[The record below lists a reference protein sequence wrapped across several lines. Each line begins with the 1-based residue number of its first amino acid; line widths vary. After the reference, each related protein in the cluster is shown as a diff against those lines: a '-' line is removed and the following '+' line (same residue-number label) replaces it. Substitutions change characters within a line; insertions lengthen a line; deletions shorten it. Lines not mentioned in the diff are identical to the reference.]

1 MAYSS
6 PDQVLLGNI
15 PLPAPDKVRNA
26 VDRAADEIDGTIGFL
41 YQTPIRSTG
50 PHQRAVEALMGNLN
64 NWLATGRLG
73 MELTASTQRVE
84 QHAYFAGLVR
94 QAVVVLDKIVN
105 GGIIL
110 EGVPVPG
117 GGAPTTVGPML
128 YNKDDSSNV
137 DDFYDKVTNPPTYP
151 AEGFYLNVLFG
162 SGGYC

>member
-1 MAYSS
+1 MSYST

-15 PLPAPDKVRNA
+15 PLPAADKVRNA

-41 YQTPIRSTG
+41 YQTPIRSIG
-50 PHQRAVEALMGNLN
+50 PHQRAVEALMINLN

-84 QHAYFAGLVR
+84 LHSYFAVLVK
-94 QAVVVLDKIVN
+94 QAVDTLARIVA
-105 GGIIL
+105 GDIVL

-117 GGAPTTVGPML
+117 GGTAAMSGPAI

-137 DDFYDKVTNPPTYP
+137 DDFYDKVSNPPTYP
-151 AEGFYLNVLFG
+151 AEGFYLFG
-162 SGGYC
+162 PRMYF